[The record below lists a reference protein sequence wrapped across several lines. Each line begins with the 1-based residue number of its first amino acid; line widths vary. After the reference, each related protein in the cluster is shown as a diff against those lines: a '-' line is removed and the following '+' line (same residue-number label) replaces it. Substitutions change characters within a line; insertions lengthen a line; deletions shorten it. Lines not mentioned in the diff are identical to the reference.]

1 MNQLPIQLPP
11 APQQPHSTTEKIERL
26 LTELELLTQQ
36 LRHENANT
44 ALNGIRPNT
53 TDSRTRST

>member
-1 MNQLPIQLPP
+1 MTKLPIQLPP
-11 APQQPHSTTEKIERL
+11 APQQPHSTAEKIERL

-36 LRHENANT
+36 LRHENSNAT
-44 ALNGIRPNT
+44 TNGIRSNT